1 MGVNLAVTEYHLK
14 LSRELYPNETPQL
27 RGFFGNEFAEHVLL
41 HQHNQD
47 GTLIY
52 NYPRVQF
59 KILNRQAVLIGLDEG
74 SDILTQLWLE
84 VDQTRLGAETLLVQE
99 STVQRQRVEIGESNS
114 MVTYRFLSPWLA
126 LNQENARRYRTMTKN
141 IDRFRLLERILVG
154 NCLSFAK
161 SFHHNVTLRLQAD
174 CSKLRPVS
182 SRLKGITMQG
192 FTGLFSVNF
201 LLPDRVGI
209 GKSVSRGFGTLVR
222 V

>member
-1 MGVNLAVTEYHLK
+1 MHTG
-14 LSRELYPNETPQL
+14 
-27 RGFFGNEFAEHVLL
+27 
-41 HQHNQD
+41 
-47 GTLIY
+47 I
-52 NYPRVQF
+52 
-59 KILNRQAVLIGLDEG
+59 
-74 SDILTQLWLE
+74 
-84 VDQTRLGAETLLVQE
+84 
-99 STVQRQRVEIGESNS
+99 
-114 MVTYRFLSPWLA
+114 
-126 LNQENARRYRTMTKN
+126 ARRPKS

-161 SFHHNVTLRLQAD
+161 SFHHNVTLKLKAD

-222 V
+222 VQNAKPSTGASL